1 MCVSVRVKLPNRCCP
16 GNERVKAIQC
26 ALPLEVLRA
35 GKYGSF
41 LGTGIGQHS
50 GCTVCEESQARQS
63 RIESGNP

>member
-1 MCVSVRVKLPNRCCP
+1 MYEEISVSVDLNLPNRCCP

-26 ALPLEVLRA
+26 ALPLEVFKA

-50 GCTVCEESQARQS
+50 G
-63 RIESGNP
+63 